1 MQWAQYAAVARGVV
15 RITMASIRFEAS
27 VSAAGSDATVGSVP
41 LPAEQAGYNAFD
53 EHLRRAGKEP
63 ESPQSDNVSGGQP
76 NPGAALVAPERSN
89 AAEYG
94 GKGGDA
100 AENNTQSQAAARA
113 AGHDGEGLKK
123 QRGTNVALKP
133 AGEKRSTQPRK
144 KAVDLGPPAQP
155 NRAVAPKSPGAGSGR
170 GTDVAGTEAAPAQ
183 NTEVVSEHAAGTD
196 DGKQSAGTSR
206 AQQAPVEGLLN
217 GANLSAANTN
227 HAGDAAVSGEV
238 TTAASGLAGSTIPA
252 GSALAPASEV
262 AGRPS
267 ATAPAVER
275 PGAVSDS
282 EASANTQRMPGV
294 AARKASAR
302 PGRPMAEAPP
312 AGQQSAPRL
321 LQAEPQQAATGETGE
336 RAGGLLP
343 VPEELLRTRAKG
355 TAQPAE
361 PTGGHA
367 PQGPEAVA
375 GQQGRLDAPGSGP
388 AGPDHRPGP
397 AIDPADRVRFV
408 QRVARAMEA
417 AEARGIPLRIR
428 LHPPELGS
436 LRIEVTVRN
445 GGMSARVE
453 AETEAARTL
462 LLDHLPLLRE
472 RLAEHHLRIERFDV
486 QWSGASSGGLSERPG
501 QQGPGQPFPHAA
513 VPEPRRPAA
522 PASPSPPGLPRRA
535 TSSQIDIMI

>member
-1 MQWAQYAAVARGVV
+1 
-15 RITMASIRFEAS
+15 MASIRFEAS
-27 VSAAGSDATVGSVP
+27 VSAAGRDATVGSVP
-41 LPAEQAGYNAFD
+41 LPAEQAGCNAFD

-123 QRGTNVALKP
+123 QREGNSAPEPTG
-133 AGEKRSTQPRK
+133 GESSASEQVQE
-144 KAVDLGPPAQP
+144 AADSGSHGGP
-155 NRAVAPKSPGAGSGR
+155 NFAVAPKRSGGASGR
-170 GTDVAGTEAAPAQ
+170 RPGGTRTGAAPAQ
-183 NTEVVSEHAAGTD
+183 NTEVPTERVAETD

-206 AQQAPVEGLLN
+206 AQQAPVEDLLN

-227 HAGDAAVSGEV
+227 HAGDAAVSGEL

-343 VPEELLRTRAKG
+343 VPEELLRMRAKN

-375 GQQGRLDAPGSGP
+375 GQQARLDAPGSGP
-388 AGPDHRPGP
+388 AGPDHRPGA